1 MTLNKLAS
9 MIAKRE
15 GKKSQARIGDIREIL
30 KLIVEIQAELLDS
43 DEPFESWPSM
53 AISEQALKRTKRKK
67 KAAKK

>member
-30 KLIVEIQAELLDS
+30 GILADLNHEDTSPECDILNCLNGAGS
-43 DEPFESWPSM
+43 
-53 AISEQALKRTKRKK
+53 KRAKRK
-67 KAAKK
+67 AKK